1 MQVNFIQERGTKPHF
16 DHMFVFSSAHSCCV
30 RDAFQ
35 ALKRVR
41 QFGSPELFY
50 CLETLSNP
58 KQRRLLCTSLEAAGR
73 HVKLMAWLQEH
84 YCGEQVLS
92 TEEDILEQVLAFD
105 PQDDA
110 AAAQRL
116 RALKE
121 QLCIARQQGMPAWL
135 ADVHSHTILESHLSK
150 GYHAECFGLFLELNA
165 YTSQDYKPDLQEQPP
180 APERSAELFGLAGL
194 AESSG
199 PKPGSPQNTLAQ
211 GNPGYA
217 VLASLEPNVAAELEK
232 QLHKGQDGYYMGQPV
247 NMLLEKFYFDRRVNC
262 SDAAME
268 DRALVF
274 DEMCASS
281 FKKERFLCMY
291 HEVNNSGASL
301 AEINLPG
308 NQYLGMWEKLPA
320 SIGAMHS
327 LCALLGVSSS
337 QDLEAEFPAA
347 QLVAKAD
354 QLAPVIRDLQT
365 LCNNAG
371 AKAVHRR
378 SQAKDFKTAISQI
391 LTFFSNTKLT
401 SQRGQKRQRNSRSD
415 NYTYA
420 ITIKQIKTLPDP
432 FTKAVIEL
440 LKPQAPAA
448 VDFLPERM

>member
-1 MQVNFIQERGTKPHF
+1 MQVNFSEDRNKKPHF
-16 DHMFVFSSAHSCCV
+16 QHMFVFSSAHTCCV

-41 QFGSPELFY
+41 QFGSPELYY
-50 CLETLSNP
+50 CLDTLSNA
-58 KQRRLLCTSLEAAGR
+58 KQRRLSCTSLEAAGR
-73 HVKLMAWLQEH
+73 HVKRMAWLQEH

-105 PQDDA
+105 PEDDA

-116 RALKE
+116 RAMKE
-121 QLCIARQQGMPAWL
+121 QLCMARQQGMPAWL
-135 ADVHSHTILESHLSK
+135 ADVHSHTILESDLSY
-150 GYHAECFGLFLELNA
+150 GYHEECFDLFLMMNA
-165 YTSQDYKPDLQEQPP
+165 YISQNYRPGSHEQGEEEP
-180 APERSAELFGLAGL
+180 LGLAGL
-194 AESSG
+194 TETTCPEPAA
-199 PKPGSPQNTLAQ
+199 PQNTLAQ

-217 VLASLEPNVAAELEK
+217 VLASLEPKVAAELQK
-232 QLHKGQDGYYMGQPV
+232 QLHKGQDGYHMEQPV
-247 NMLLEKFYFDRRVNC
+247 NMLLEKFKFDRKVNC
-262 SDAAME
+262 TSATME
-268 DRALVF
+268 DRVLVF

-281 FKKERFLCMY
+281 FKKERFLRMY

-320 SIGAMHS
+320 TVGAMHQ

-365 LCNNAG
+365 LCNIAG
-371 AKAVHRR
+371 AC
-378 SQAKDFKTAISQI
+378 
-391 LTFFSNTKLT
+391 
-401 SQRGQKRQRNSRSD
+401 
-415 NYTYA
+415 
-420 ITIKQIKTLPDP
+420 
-432 FTKAVIEL
+432 
-440 LKPQAPAA
+440 
-448 VDFLPERM
+448 